1 MKFNAWGAEEIM
13 RAVLPSGKLFRSCLY
28 NLNNK
33 LWQFADR
40 KHIGSAFRQRK
51 RRVSRVYMS
60 EKLLDDNY
68 LVASR
73 ERAQ

>member
-13 RAVLPSGKLFRSCLY
+13 RPALPSGKLFRICLY

-40 KHIGSAFRQRK
+40 KQIDSAF
-51 RRVSRVYMS
+51 
-60 EKLLDDNY
+60 
-68 LVASR
+68 
-73 ERAQ
+73 